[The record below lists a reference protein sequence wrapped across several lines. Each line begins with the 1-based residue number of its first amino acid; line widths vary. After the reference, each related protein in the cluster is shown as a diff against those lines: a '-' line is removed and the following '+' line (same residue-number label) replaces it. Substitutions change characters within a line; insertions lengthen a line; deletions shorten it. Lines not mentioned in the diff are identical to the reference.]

1 MAARILDI
9 PLNLSRVPARK
20 QARQAGLWSGPVAR
34 SDRRMHSG
42 DQTGPQHAKPRLLF
56 LEQTRALQGIM
67 RKAFI
72 DAGYDVA
79 MASTL
84 TELETLIERFEPNV
98 ILVEVNLRAGKGD
111 DICRHIKERALRL
124 TPVVLVS
131 GIPEAELKQRAQDA
145 GADRYYCK
153 SRGLAELVELVD
165 ELTSEI
171 VF

>member
-1 MAARILDI
+1 MAAHTLDI
-9 PLNLSRVPARK
+9 PLNLSRVPVHKPGRHE
-20 QARQAGLWSGPVAR
+20 GLWSGPVERGER
-34 SDRRMHSG
+34 SPHAGAGREPDN
-42 DQTGPQHAKPRLLF
+42 AKPRLLF

-67 RKAFI
+67 RKAFLE
-72 DAGYDVA
+72 AGYDVA

-84 TELETLIERFEPNV
+84 SELEALIDRFDPNV

-111 DICRHIKERALRL
+111 DICRHIKERAVRL